1 MAYRP
6 PQFRP
11 SYEAR
16 RRAARRAGHI
26 RLGVLVAVLALL
38 IGIIVAL
45 SSGSSPAG
53 SRRAGTTTTSSSIP
67 SGTSGGKG
75 VAGVTTHLLSWQLN
89 SPLSRSVV
97 LPAAGAQSL
106 IVAGGLEPAGA
117 SDLGVYDVEASSGT
131 ATQVGN
137 LLEPLHDA
145 AGVVLGGKG
154 YVFGGGTAT
163 PLTTVQVLPSLGGTA
178 VSTTPATS
186 VGVLPQ
192 PRTGASAVAIGGTAY
207 LIGGMAATA
216 ADPAVLAT
224 SDGIHF
230 ATVAKLPVPVRDAA
244 VAVLDGRIYVF
255 GGDAANGAH
264 AGHPVDTVQMIDPSA
279 HSATV
284 VGSLP
289 APVTGA
295 AAATLAGVIY
305 VAGGEAAASAAAT
318 PTAVKTVWAWLASSR
333 RAVVAGHLE
342 AAAAYAG
349 LTVLGSQAWL
359 VGGESAPGALLRD
372 VQTFEPNPSVTVG
385 ATGAS

>member
-1 MAYRP
+1 
-6 PQFRP
+6 
-11 SYEAR
+11 
-16 RRAARRAGHI
+16 
-26 RLGVLVAVLALL
+26 
-38 IGIIVAL
+38 
-45 SSGSSPAG
+45 
-53 SRRAGTTTTSSSIP
+53 
-67 SGTSGGKG
+67 
-75 VAGVTTHLLSWQLN
+75 
-89 SPLSRSVV
+89 
-97 LPAAGAQSL
+97 
-106 IVAGGLEPAGA
+106 
-117 SDLGVYDVEASSGT
+117 
-131 ATQVGN
+131 
-137 LLEPLHDA
+137 
-145 AGVVLGGKG
+145 
-154 YVFGGGTAT
+154 
-163 PLTTVQVLPSLGGTA
+163 
-178 VSTTPATS
+178 
-186 VGVLPQ
+186 
-192 PRTGASAVAIGGTAY
+192 
-207 LIGGMAATA
+207 MAATA

-230 ATVAKLPVPVRDAA
+230 ATVAKLPVPVHDAA

-359 VGGESAPGALLRD
+359 VGGESAPGALLRRRAD
-372 VQTFEPNPSVTVG
+372 LRAEPERHRGRNWGELIRSRRHDGLRLPAELLEAGVADAEMVCHFVHERRPHPLG
-385 ATGAS
+385 HLCLR